1 MCKPSG
7 GSRISTKHPFPPID
21 RKSSVYQ
28 ILPNASV
35 ECSTDPNSSLDDSDS
50 PFIEI
55 RARGTDANAGDLNQ
69 MKIRLADLEK
79 QLEASNKARD
89 ILAKR
94 LALEQPDT
102 RNGTRIL
109 EVKQCNKQAIDGV
122 QQKPAIALL
131 VQPAEHNIIL
141 PPFSSAISRSFNGG
155 TEEGKRNVPPEER
168 ICSSPDWETSPHM
181 VIEGRC
187 TSTEKGTTE
196 RNAEINELRR
206 NVMELKEALC
216 AAEDARKTAEATP
229 CIECS
234 SWMAKEAIL
243 EKEICDLRK
252 KNSCDGDIMDAT
264 LIEIRTEEFKN
275 GQNEG
280 FAKGYAKGY
289 ADGQAHLSKV
299 YDSQILDVVNERE
312 KLKTL
317 AVEKAI
323 RETTELMEQRF
334 EVLIEAERRRCSESL
349 TTHIAQ
355 REAQKTEIEY
365 LKTKMHQ
372 IQEEHSKMKNITHVS
387 ASRNKM
393 SNNKEI
399 SSIDMVDMSSVG
411 CNTESAATSRG
422 LSSDE
427 FAANLTI
434 CLKNLEQSI
443 LMELKAIRAFAHV
456 NDLVKVSNFLMISDR
471 FRN

>member
-1 MCKPSG
+1 
-7 GSRISTKHPFPPID
+7 
-21 RKSSVYQ
+21 
-28 ILPNASV
+28 
-35 ECSTDPNSSLDDSDS
+35 
-50 PFIEI
+50 
-55 RARGTDANAGDLNQ
+55 
-69 MKIRLADLEK
+69 
-79 QLEASNKARD
+79 
-89 ILAKR
+89 
-94 LALEQPDT
+94 
-102 RNGTRIL
+102 
-109 EVKQCNKQAIDGV
+109 
-122 QQKPAIALL
+122 
-131 VQPAEHNIIL
+131 
-141 PPFSSAISRSFNGG
+141 
-155 TEEGKRNVPPEER
+155 
-168 ICSSPDWETSPHM
+168 
-181 VIEGRC
+181 
-187 TSTEKGTTE
+187 
-196 RNAEINELRR
+196 
-206 NVMELKEALC
+206 
-216 AAEDARKTAEATP
+216 
-229 CIECS
+229 
-234 SWMAKEAIL
+234 
-243 EKEICDLRK
+243 
-252 KNSCDGDIMDAT
+252 
-264 LIEIRTEEFKN
+264 
-275 GQNEG
+275 
-280 FAKGYAKGY
+280 
-289 ADGQAHLSKV
+289 
-299 YDSQILDVVNERE
+299 
-312 KLKTL
+312 
-317 AVEKAI
+317 
-323 RETTELMEQRF
+323 MEQRF